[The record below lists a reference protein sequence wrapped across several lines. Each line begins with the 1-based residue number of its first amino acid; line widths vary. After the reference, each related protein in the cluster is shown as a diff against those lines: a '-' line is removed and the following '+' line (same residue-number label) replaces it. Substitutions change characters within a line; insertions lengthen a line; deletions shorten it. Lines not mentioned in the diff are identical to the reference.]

1 MDVAKAWPGMLAL
14 TLLAISALL
23 SWALWRRH

>member
-1 MDVAKAWPGMLAL
+1 MDVAKAWPGMLVLA
-14 TLLAISALL
+14 LLATCALL

>member
-1 MDVAKAWPGMLAL
+1 MDMAKAWPGMAVLI
-14 TLLAISALL
+14 LLATSALL